1 MRMRLLIHKQ
11 DGIALIMVIGM
22 LAVLTIAGSTM
33 MFYTTSNAKNVV
45 RSKVDETS
53 FSLSEAALNN
63 AMSVLAN
70 PVNNSLD
77 SDVLPSTEATASS
90 IAYENG
96 TAKWYGT
103 LDRAAAVW
111 TITALGLYDNPT
123 GPGTA
128 QVRRKLTAKVPIS
141 PTLTQPLNNPAWDY
155 MYSTGTGNTCDQTMN
170 NNVVGNA
177 RMYVAGN
184 LCIGN
189 NAGTAL
195 SALIVN
201 GNLDLSNNTNV
212 GASTSMATRVETYV
226 GGNCRYGGGTWAACT
241 RQSGRASHLQQAP
254 QRNHD
259 RRHPHASRD
268 RRAHC

>member
-1 MRMRLLIHKQ
+1 MRVCARSFLTKMRMRQLIPKQ
-11 DGIALIMVIGM
+11 DGMALIMVIGM

-33 MFYTTSNAKNVV
+33 VVYTTSNAKNVV
-45 RSKVDETS
+45 RSKVDESS

-77 SDVLPSTEATASS
+77 ADVLPSTEATASS

-128 QVRRKLTAKVPIS
+128 QVRRKLTARFLS
-141 PTLTQPLNNPAWDY
+141 PRPSP
-155 MYSTGTGNTCDQTMN
+155 
-170 NNVVGNA
+170 
-177 RMYVAGN
+177 
-184 LCIGN
+184 
-189 NAGTAL
+189 
-195 SALIVN
+195 
-201 GNLDLSNNTNV
+201 
-212 GASTSMATRVETYV
+212 
-226 GGNCRYGGGTWAACT
+226 
-241 RQSGRASHLQQAP
+241 
-254 QRNHD
+254 
-259 RRHPHASRD
+259 SR
-268 RRAHC
+268 

>member
-1 MRMRLLIHKQ
+1 
-11 DGIALIMVIGM
+11 MVIGM

-33 MFYTTSNAKNVV
+33 MVYTTSNAKNVV

-90 IAYENG
+90 VTYENG

-111 TITALGLYDNPT
+111 TITALGLYNNPT

-128 QVRRKLTAKVPIS
+128 QVRRKLAAKVPIS

-155 MYSTGTGNTCDQTMN
+155 MYATHTGNTCDETLS
-170 NNVVGNA
+170 NNVSGNA

-189 NAGTAL
+189 NAGTAI

-212 GASTSMATRVETYV
+212 GASTSMSTRVETYV

-241 RQSGRASHLQQAP
+241 GNQDARHIYSKLSNGT
-254 QRNHD
+254 HD
-259 RRHPHASRD
+259 RRQPHAARD
-268 RRAHC
+268 RRARC